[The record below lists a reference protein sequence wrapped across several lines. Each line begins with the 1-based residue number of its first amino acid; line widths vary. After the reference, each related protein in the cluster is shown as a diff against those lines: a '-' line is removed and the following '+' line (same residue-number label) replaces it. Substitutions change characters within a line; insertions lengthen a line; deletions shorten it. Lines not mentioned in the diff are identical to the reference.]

1 MAECLNVFQEYLQ
14 EEEYQQ
20 ENSLEAELLQELE
33 ELKHKKLEFV
43 PLPKSIDCIRFCK
56 ISSLEDPQDL
66 VKRIISDLSL
76 KKLKKTRFTQRI
88 IPIQET
94 VPSHVSSILEKLK
107 FLIQNSKISKE
118 SPDSLFKIILKI
130 RFNTRFKEDKDEL
143 LKKIANLVY
152 ERHTGYQLQCPSQPI
167 PIQR

>member
-107 FLIQNSKISKE
+107 FLIQNSKFLKSLQILYSKLF
-118 SPDSLFKIILKI
+118 SKLDLILDS
-130 RFNTRFKEDKDEL
+130 RRTRM
-143 LKKIANLVY
+143 
-152 ERHTGYQLQCPSQPI
+152 SS
-167 PIQR
+167 